1 MKRGEVATIIDVAR
15 MAQVA
20 PSTVS
25 YALNG
30 TRPVAPATRS
40 RIREA
45 VEALGYVPHPGA
57 RSLRTAVAGTFG
69 VVLPGRK
76 AASSGLLVS
85 RLYALLRAADREGL
99 HLVLMTPQQTATD
112 PLKSGR
118 VDGLIL
124 LGAVSPAESAWDEIT
139 LLDRTVAIDTDSPM
153 RCAEIGLDYEWAGRL
168 VARRLGG
175 TASMTITIVRRAG
188 SKVTEALMRGISSV
202 RRQIAVSEVIA
213 ESADEEAGIDA
224 TVSRV
229 LEAPTI
235 IVEGAALAQSLH
247 MRLER
252 ESASPRRIVAIIEC
266 ADRTQRPFEAL
277 TFDDELIAETA
288 IRTLRRLLAGETIQ
302 RRHLVRPTWS
312 V

>member
-40 RIREA
+40 RIHEA
-45 VEALGYVPHPGA
+45 VEVLGYVPHSGA

-69 VVLPGRK
+69 VVLPARK
-76 AASSGLLVS
+76 AASSDLLVS

-124 LGAVSPAESAWDEIT
+124 LGGVSPVESAWDEIT
-139 LLDRTVAIDTDSPM
+139 LLDRTVAIDTDFPM

-168 VARRLGG
+168 VARSLGG
-175 TASMTITIVRRAG
+175 TASTAIGIVREAG
-188 SKVTEALMRGISSV
+188 SRVSEGLMKGISSV

-213 ESADEEAGIDA
+213 ERADEEAAIEVA
-224 TVSRV
+224 VSR
-229 LEAPTI
+229 LLGASAI

-247 MRLER
+247 LRLKR
-252 ESASPRRIVAIIEC
+252 ESAQPGRIVAIAKC
-266 ADRTQRPFEAL
+266 ADRTHRPFEAL
-277 TFDDELIAETA
+277 TFDDELVAETA
-288 IRTLRRLLAGETIQ
+288 IRTLRRLLAGETVQ
-302 RRHLVRPTWS
+302 RRHLVRPRWS
-312 V
+312 A